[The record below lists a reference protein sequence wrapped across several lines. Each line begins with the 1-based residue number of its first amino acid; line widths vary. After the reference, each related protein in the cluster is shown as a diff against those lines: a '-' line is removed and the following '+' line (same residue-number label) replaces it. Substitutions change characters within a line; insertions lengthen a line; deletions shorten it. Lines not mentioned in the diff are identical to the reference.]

1 MNDKYR
7 KFKLW
12 SLCRNNGCPYVL
24 NNLQIYDTDCY
35 QYTKPGS
42 NVANFKLPFCSLLAS
57 TDRNH
62 KETKLLP
69 RSAADSN
76 CLLLGNITGI
86 TTVKENTLYQLHKL
100 VL

>member
-1 MNDKYR
+1 M
-7 KFKLW
+7 
-12 SLCRNNGCPYVL
+12 
-24 NNLQIYDTDCY
+24 
-35 QYTKPGS
+35 PGS

-69 RSAADSN
+69 RSATDSN
-76 CLLLGNITGI
+76 CLLLVNIPGV
-86 TTVKENTLYQLHKL
+86 TTVKKNTFYSLHKL